1 MRISG
6 WVSTVSGE
14 SAGSRVIVR
23 YVTRRGWLLFTALG
37 IIWGI
42 PYLLIK
48 VADEGVSVPVLVW
61 SRVTIGAAIL
71 VPIAFIRRRPDDARL
86 IKTHAHWLLA
96 YGLAEIIVSWALLSQ
111 AERRLP
117 SGMTGLLI
125 AAVPIIG
132 AVLSMA
138 TGGERLTRIRWA
150 GLLLGLGGV
159 ALLAGGGAGGGD
171 LPSILLVLVVAVC
184 YAIGPMIAN
193 RKLSAISP
201 ITVNAVSLSLAAV
214 VYSPFAAL
222 TWPPALPPAKVLASL
237 ATLGAV
243 CTATALVLLFLLVA
257 EAGPTRAMVI
267 TYINPAVA
275 VALGV
280 LILGEALTP
289 VTIVSFVA
297 ILAGSALGTGLKRPP
312 APRTSTADLAEPPSP
327 AG

>member
-1 MRISG
+1 
-6 WVSTVSGE
+6 V
-14 SAGSRVIVR
+14 
-23 YVTRRGWLLFTALG
+23 LFAALG

-86 IKTHAHWLLA
+86 IKAHAGWLLA
-96 YGLAEIIVSWALLSQ
+96 YGLAEIILPWALLSQ

-138 TGGERLTRIRWA
+138 TGGERLTRLRWL
-150 GLLLGLGGV
+150 GLLIGLGGV
-159 ALLAGGGAGGGD
+159 ALLAGRAAGGGD

-184 YAIGPMIAN
+184 YAVGPMIAN
-193 RKLSAISP
+193 QKLAAIPPPASP
-201 ITVNAVSLSLAAV
+201 SPLTVTAVCLTFAAV

-222 TWPPALPPAKVLASL
+222 TWPHAVPTARVLASL
-237 ATLGAV
+237 VGLGAL
-243 CTATALVLLFLLVA
+243 CTAIALVLLFLLIA
-257 EAGPTRAMVI
+257 EVGPTRAMVI

-275 VALGV
+275 VVLGV
-280 LILGEALTP
+280 LVLGEALTP
-289 VTIVSFVA
+289 TTVVSFVA
-297 ILAGSALGTGLKRPP
+297 ILAGSALGTGLTRRP
-312 APRTSTADLAEPPSP
+312 APTTAQADLVQPRSP

>member
-1 MRISG
+1 
-6 WVSTVSGE
+6 VS
-14 SAGSRVIVR
+14 
-23 YVTRRGWLLFTALG
+23 RRGWALFTALG

-61 SRVTIGAAIL
+61 SRVTIGALIL
-71 VPIAFIRRRPDDARL
+71 VPIAFIRRRPGDQQL
-86 IKTHAHWLLA
+86 IRANAPWLIA
-96 YGLAEIIVSWALLSQ
+96 YALCEIIVPWALLSQ

-132 AVLSMA
+132 AVLSTA
-138 TGGERLTRIRWA
+138 TGGERLTRLRWV
-150 GLLLGLGGV
+150 GLLIGFGGV
-159 ALLAGGGAGGGD
+159 ALLAGRAAAGGD

-184 YAIGPMIAN
+184 YATGPMIAN
-193 RKLSAISP
+193 RKLAAISP
-201 ITVNAVSLSLAAV
+201 ITVNAVCLSLAAV

-222 TWPPALPPAKVLASL
+222 TWPHVVPTARVLASL

-267 TYINPAVA
+267 TYVNPAVA
-275 VALGV
+275 VVLGV
-280 LILGEALTP
+280 AVLGESLTA
-289 VTIVSFVA
+289 VTIGSFVA
-297 ILAGSALGTGLKRPP
+297 ILAGSALATGLRRQP
-312 APRTSTADLAEPPSP
+312 APRTLPADRAEPRSP
-327 AG
+327 AAG

>member
-1 MRISG
+1 VSKRG
-6 WVSTVSGE
+6 WV
-14 SAGSRVIVR
+14 
-23 YVTRRGWLLFTALG
+23 LFAALG

-61 SRVTIGAAIL
+61 ARVTIGAAIL
-71 VPIAFIRRRPDDARL
+71 VPVAIIRRRPGDVQL
-86 IKTHAHWLLA
+86 IKTHARWPVA
-96 YGLAEIIVSWALLSQ
+96 FALAEIIAPWALLSQ

-117 SGMTGLLI
+117 SGTTGLLI
-125 AAVPIIG
+125 AAVPVIG
-132 AVLSMA
+132 ALLAMA
-138 TGGERLTRIRWA
+138 PTRRPFPLHSERLTKLRWA
-150 GLLLGLGGV
+150 GLLIGFGGV
-159 ALLAGGGAGGGD
+159 ALLAVERAGWVGGGGGD

-193 RKLSAISP
+193 TKLTAIPP
-201 ITVNAVSLSLAAV
+201 ITVNAVCLSFAAI

-222 TWPPALPPAKVLASL
+222 TWPSVLPTARVLASL

-257 EAGPTRAMVI
+257 EVGPARAVVI

-275 VALGV
+275 VALGALV
-280 LILGEALTP
+280 LGETVTP

-297 ILAGSALGTGLKRPP
+297 ILGGSVLATALKRQP
-312 APRTSTADLAEPPSP
+312 APTSSPADLAGPRTP
-327 AG
+327 AH